1 MEPLFMVRPWKRTAE
16 VVGEG
21 PVVIVA
27 TRLELARLRHIP
39 RFLRW
44 SMVVRRQLLRSD
56 GALGVGLYA
65 LPWKRTYYTVSA
77 WRDEPSIRR
86 FMQASPHLE
95 IMARFEEVSG
105 GNGHFRRWTVAPS
118 SLPPKWS
125 ETIARLNTQP
135 AASTPSG

>member
-1 MEPLFMVRPWKRTAE
+1 MEPVFMVRPWKRTAK
-16 VVGEG
+16 VTGEG

-27 TRLELARLRHIP
+27 TRLRLARLRDIP

-44 SMVVRRQLLRSD
+44 STVVRRQVLRSD

-65 LPWKRTYYTVSA
+65 VPWKRTYYTVSA

-86 FMQASPHLE
+86 FMQSSPHLE
-95 IMARFEEVSG
+95 VMAHFAAITG
-105 GNGHFRRWTVAPS
+105 GDGIFQRWTADAG

-125 ETIARLNTQP
+125 EAIARLDSQT
-135 AASTPSG
+135 AASTPTI

>member
-1 MEPLFMVRPWKRTAE
+1 MEPVFMVRPWKRTAE
-16 VVGEG
+16 VMGEG

-44 SMVVRRQLLRSD
+44 SMTIRRQLLRSD

-95 IMARFEEVSG
+95 MMARSSEVSR
-105 GNGHFRRWTVAPS
+105 GNGLFRRWTLDFG

-125 ETIARLNTQP
+125 ETIARLDSHQ
-135 AASTPSG
+135 AISTSSG

>member
-1 MEPLFMVRPWKRTAE
+1 MEPVFMVRPWKRTAE
-16 VVGEG
+16 VRGEG

-44 SMVVRRQLLRSD
+44 SMSVRRQLLRSD

-86 FMQASPHLE
+86 FTQASPHLE
-95 IMARFEEVSG
+95 IMARFPEVSPDG
-105 GNGHFRRWTVAPS
+105 GIFRRWTVDAG

-125 ETIARLNTQP
+125 ETIARLDSQP
-135 AASTPSG
+135 APSSPAG

>member
-1 MEPLFMVRPWKRTAE
+1 MEPVFLVRPWKRTAE
-16 VVGEG
+16 VTGEG

-27 TRLELARLRHIP
+27 TRLRLARLRHIP

-44 SMVVRRQLLRSD
+44 STVVRRQVLRSD

-65 LPWKRTYYTVSA
+65 LPWKRTYCTLSA

-86 FMQASPHLE
+86 FMQSSPHLE
-95 IMARFEEVSG
+95 IMAHFSAVSG
-105 GNGHFRRWTVAPS
+105 GDGIFRRWTADPG

-125 ETIARLNTQP
+125 EATARLDSPHP
-135 AASTPSG
+135 ASASPG